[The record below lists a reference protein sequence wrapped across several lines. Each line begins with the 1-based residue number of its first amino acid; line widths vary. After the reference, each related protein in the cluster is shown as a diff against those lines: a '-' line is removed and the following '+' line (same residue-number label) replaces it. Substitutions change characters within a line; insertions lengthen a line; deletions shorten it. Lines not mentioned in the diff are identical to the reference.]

1 MADSKPVEGGGGGG
15 ELGKDVFKKKQ
26 GYFFFNYAAQ
36 EGDKNGNKG
45 RRQTATKE
53 TEAVGKTMSNSAVR
67 RDA

>member
-1 MADSKPVEGGGGGG
+1 MYSKRS
-15 ELGKDVFKKKQ
+15 KDI
-26 GYFFFNYAAQ
+26 FFFNYAAQ